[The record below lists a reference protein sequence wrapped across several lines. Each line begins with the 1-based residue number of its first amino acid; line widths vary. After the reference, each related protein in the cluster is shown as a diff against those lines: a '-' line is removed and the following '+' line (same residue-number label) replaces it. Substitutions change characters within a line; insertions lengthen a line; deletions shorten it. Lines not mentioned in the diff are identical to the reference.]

1 MAELSLDCYD
11 GASTVMVPQH
21 TAHGHE
27 STAAVK
33 LQKVY
38 RSYRTRRRLADSA
51 VVAEELW
58 WQAIDYAR
66 LNHNTISFF
75 DYHKSETAASRWSRI
90 SLFASKACLLM
101 FHTT

>member
-58 WQAIDYAR
+58 LVPR
-66 LNHNTISFF
+66 
-75 DYHKSETAASRWSRI
+75 
-90 SLFASKACLLM
+90 
-101 FHTT
+101 